1 MKLVILVGFLA
12 IMGCQT
18 PHRAE
23 TPRRDITRPEGEKS
37 GSDKSGT
44 TKPKDNPNGL
54 PVQPSTVAEKDDARI
69 LPDDNTAP
77 DEIEPNVKPRPIP
90 RIPKVG
96 LIFGP
101 GGGRTYGEIGV
112 LQEFQKNKIP
122 IFNVAG
128 VEMGALV
135 ASLFAWHGSVNDVE
149 WQMFKI
155 KSDDIIKKNMISGKK
170 LGEFQAVAS
179 VIKTAFHNLK
189 TEDLKKQFS
198 CPALNLQ
205 KNKMFMMNN
214 GLLEALLPY
223 CIPYP
228 PLFKPYQKN
237 LSAIREVKA
246 MADHLRKQGANY
258 IVLVNVLGGNPAK
271 TPLNDAESMEN
282 LVWSEIASQLV
293 KDSASADYMITVDL
307 DGYSILDFENK
318 RDMMIKGSEQAASP
332 VRELAGKLGL

>member
-1 MKLVILVGFLA
+1 
-12 IMGCQT
+12 MGCQT
-18 PHRAE
+18 PHRSD
-23 TPRRDITRPEGEKS
+23 PNKRDTTRPEGDRPAI
-37 GSDKSGT
+37 G
-44 TKPKDNPNGL
+44 KPKDNQGVSQGL
-54 PVQPSTVAEKDDARI
+54 PKPGVEKDDTKI

-77 DEIEPNVKPRPIP
+77 DDVEPDIKPRPVP

-112 LQEFQKNKIP
+112 LQEFQKNKMP

-128 VEMGALV
+128 VEMGSLV

-155 KSDDIIKKNMISGKK
+155 KSDDIIKKNIISGKK
-170 LGEFQAVAS
+170 VGDFQPVAS
-179 VIKTAFHNLK
+179 IIKTAFHNLK
-189 TEDLKKQFS
+189 TEDFKKQFS

-205 KNKMFMMNN
+205 KHKMFMMNN

-258 IVLVNVLGGNPAK
+258 IVFINVLGGNPAK

-293 KDSASADYMITVDL
+293 KDSACADYMISVDL
-307 DGYSILDFENK
+307 DEYSILDFENK
-318 RDMMIKGSEQAASP
+318 RDMMIKGSEQSAGP